1 MTGQAGDARELT
13 RLFDRHADEIYRFAR
28 YSLGDA
34 AAAEDAVQEVFLGAW
49 RSLGRFRGAASERTW
64 LFAIA
69 RRVVA
74 GQLRA
79 ARGGVSAPAALQGA
93 SPDVAP
99 GAAQRLDLERGLA
112 ALPLGQRQVFILRI
126 IEDRSVSETA
136 RLLGRPAVWVRV
148 TQHRALA
155 RLRQALS
162 PAADRVEGGRE
173 A

>member
-1 MTGQAGDARELT
+1 MTGQESDARELT

-28 YSLGDA
+28 YSLADP

-49 RSLGRFRGAASERTW
+49 RGLPRFRGVASERTW

-69 RRVVA
+69 RRVIA

-79 ARGGVSAPAALQGA
+79 ARSVPAPAAMQEV

-99 GAAQRLDLERGLA
+99 GAAHRLDLERGLA
-112 ALPLGQRQVFILRI
+112 ALPLGQRQVFILRL
-126 IEDRSVSETA
+126 IEDRSVAETA
-136 RLLGRPAVWVRV
+136 RLLGHPAVWVRV

-155 RLRQALS
+155 RLREALG
-162 PAADRVEGGRE
+162 PAADNVEGGRGE
-173 A
+173 